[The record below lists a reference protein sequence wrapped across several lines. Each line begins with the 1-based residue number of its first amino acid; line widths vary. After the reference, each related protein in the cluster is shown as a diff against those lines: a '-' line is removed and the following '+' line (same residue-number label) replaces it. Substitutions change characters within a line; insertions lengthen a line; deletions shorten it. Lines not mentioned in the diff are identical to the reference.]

1 MNQEFCLIVEI
12 VMTQY
17 NMKQG
22 LPRFGQIGFGAIK
35 KEVHQLVTM
44 DALEPDNSKELIR
57 EDCRYAMTYLMLLKG
72 KQYGTIK
79 ARV

>member
-12 VMTQY
+12 AMTQY

-44 DALEPDNSKELIR
+44 YAL
-57 EDCRYAMTYLMLLKG
+57 
-72 KQYGTIK
+72 
-79 ARV
+79 